1 MGPTSIPLMLNHNVL
16 GCHGIGGEDSH
27 GRTNEQCGIREVWA
41 HNMEEEFGTIVQ
53 VSSRCNT
60 PYNI

>member
-1 MGPTSIPLMLNHNVL
+1 MLNHNVL